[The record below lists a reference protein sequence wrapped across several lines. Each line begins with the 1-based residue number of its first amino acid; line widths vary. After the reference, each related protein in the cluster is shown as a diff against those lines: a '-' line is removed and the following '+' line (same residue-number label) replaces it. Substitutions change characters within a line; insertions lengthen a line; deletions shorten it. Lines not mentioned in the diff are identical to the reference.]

1 MDKDRFETRSR
12 SEPRRSLHVLGKSSR
27 DEDVRIDRS
36 LARGRIGLGFAVI
49 AILGCWVIGLVVS
62 NKRTNIVQQQSPEQ
76 MRVNR
81 LADQL
86 SSLTQTDL
94 IVFPDGRIW
103 YVRAIHGRNLEVVG
117 WVGDNVRSEN
127 VDSFALMDDTFTIVR
142 HNDPAWQ
149 AQRDRFLEQ

>member
-12 SEPRRSLHVLGKSSR
+12 TEPRRSLHVLGKSSR
-27 DEDVRIDRS
+27 DEEVRMVRS
-36 LARGRIGLGFAVI
+36 LTGGKVGLGVAVI
-49 AILGCWVIGLVVS
+49 ALLGCCVIGLVVS
-62 NKRTNIVQQQSPEQ
+62 SKRTNKVQQQSPQ
-76 MRVNR
+76 QKHINR

-94 IVFPDGRIW
+94 IVFPNGRICTCNTREEHGGRRLDRGQRQ
-103 YVRAIHGRNLEVVG
+103 VREM
-117 WVGDNVRSEN
+117 S
-127 VDSFALMDDTFTIVR
+127 DSFVLKDDTFTIVR

>member
-1 MDKDRFETRSR
+1 MNKDQFETRSR
-12 SEPRRSLHVLGKSSR
+12 TEPRGSLHVLGKSSC
-27 DEDVRIDRS
+27 DEEACMDRS
-36 LARGRIGLGFAVI
+36 LTSRKIGLGVAVI
-49 AILGCWVIGLVVS
+49 ALLGCCVIGFVVG
-62 NKRTNIVQQQSPEQ
+62 NKGTNIVQQQSPQ
-76 MRVNR
+76 QKHING

-86 SSLTQTDL
+86 SSLKQTDL

-103 YVRAIHGRNLEVVG
+103 FVRAIHGRNMEVVG

-127 VDSFALMDDTFTIVR
+127 VDSFVLEDDTFTIVR

>member
-12 SEPRRSLHVLGKSSR
+12 TEPRHSLHVLGKSSH
-27 DEDVRIDRS
+27 DEEVRMDRS
-36 LARGRIGLGFAVI
+36 LARGKIGLGVAVI
-49 AILGCWVIGLVVS
+49 ALLGCCVIGLVVS
-62 NKRTNIVQQQSPEQ
+62 SKGTNINQQQSPQ
-76 MRVNR
+76 QKHING
-81 LADQL
+81 LAGQL
-86 SSLTQTDL
+86 SLLTQTDL

-103 YVRAIHGRNLEVVG
+103 YVRAIHGRNMEVVG

-127 VDSFALMDDTFTIVR
+127 VDSFVLKDDTFTIVR

>member
-1 MDKDRFETRSR
+1 M
-12 SEPRRSLHVLGKSSR
+12 L
-27 DEDVRIDRS
+27 
-36 LARGRIGLGFAVI
+36 
-49 AILGCWVIGLVVS
+49 CIGLVLS
-62 NKRTNIVQQQSPEQ
+62 SKRTNIVQQQSPQ
-76 MRVNR
+76 QTHINR

-103 YVRAIHGRNLEVVG
+103 YVRAIHGRNMEVVG

-127 VDSFALMDDTFTIVR
+127 VDSFVLKDDTFTIVR